1 MNRIPASTLADNG
14 PPPAEPA
21 ALYTGKVMHARM
33 KPKPH
38 RFTYSVFSLMID
50 LDRLSEAG
58 SISRFF
64 SVGRFNLVS
73 FFERDHGPRDG
84 SSLRGHIDNAFAE
97 RGVARPARILLL
109 AYPRIL
115 GYVFNPLAVYYC
127 YDTDDR
133 LSAIVY
139 EVRNTFGDIHSYVLP
154 VTDKELSSAG
164 VRQTQDKR
172 FYVSPFI
179 DMTQTYHFRMLPPGQ
194 SVRVRILETD
204 PEGPLLSATFSGEHQ
219 YLTSPSLLT
228 LCFRIPLMTVKVI
241 AAIHW
246 EAFKIWRK
254 RVRFHRRPIAGP
266 SDLPRTDRPGAPHAA
281 G

>member
-1 MNRIPASTLADNG
+1 MSRTAVSTVAENG
-14 PPPAEPA
+14 PPPPEAA

-33 KPKPH
+33 KPKSH

-50 LDRLSEAG
+50 LDRLSDAG

-64 SVGRFNLVS
+64 SVGKFNLVS

-84 SSLRGHIDNAFAE
+84 SGLRGHINNALAE
-97 RGVARPARILLL
+97 RGVARPGRILLL

-127 YDTDDR
+127 YDDDDH

-154 VTDKELSSAG
+154 VTDRQFSSAG

-179 DMTQTYHFRMLPPGQ
+179 DMVQTYHFRMLPPGR

-204 PEGPLLSATFSGEHQ
+204 PEGPLLSATFSGEHRHM
-219 YLTSPSLLT
+219 TTRSLLA
-228 LCFRIPLMTVKVI
+228 LCFQIPLMTVKVI
-241 AAIHW
+241 TAIHW

-254 RVRFHRRPIAGP
+254 RVRFHRRPNAGP
-266 SDLPRTDRPGAPHAA
+266 SDLPRTDRPGTPHAA